1 MKTLKV
7 KKGRLQTMGKKSIN
21 QFQPSNSIR
30 AHLLPLVLNYN
41 CEHNWT
47 EMNDKIENNNNKTKN
62 DPKNNNKTNNI
73 QKQFNP
79 QNRKTVP
86 PKKKC
91 GFHFKLNKLTGIL
104 AFNRLQA

>member
-1 MKTLKV
+1 
-7 KKGRLQTMGKKSIN
+7 
-21 QFQPSNSIR
+21 
-30 AHLLPLVLNYN
+30 
-41 CEHNWT
+41 
-47 EMNDKIENNNNKTKN
+47 MNDKKENNNNKTKN